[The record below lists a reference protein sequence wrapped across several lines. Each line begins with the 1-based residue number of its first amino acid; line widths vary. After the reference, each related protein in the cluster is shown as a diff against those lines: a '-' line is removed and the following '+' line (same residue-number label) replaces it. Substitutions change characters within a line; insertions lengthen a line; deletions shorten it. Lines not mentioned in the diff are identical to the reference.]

1 MNFSDSPPFHDLG
14 TITAIGVI
22 YAFILSIF
30 FLPALTAVMPIKPP
44 AAENA
49 KSVLMERLAN
59 FSIARY
65 RFLLASVG
73 ILIVAL
79 IAMVPRNELND
90 EFVKYF
96 DETIEFRQDTDII
109 SERLTGMYFIDYSID
124 SKAESGIN
132 TPEYLQQLESFE
144 YWLQSQP
151 EVLHVNSVSETYRRL
166 NKNMH
171 GDDKTWYK
179 LPEDKEL
186 AAQYLLLYEMSLPY
200 GLDLNNQINIDKA
213 ATRLTATLRNLS
225 TKQTLAFEQRSQ
237 EWMSI
242 NTPSLESS
250 GSSPTIMFSHISKRN
265 ISRMLA
271 GTTIALVLIS
281 VILMVSLRSLKYGLI
296 SLIPNLVPAGMAFG
310 IWAIFNGQVGLSVSV
325 VIAMTLGI
333 VVDDTIHFLSKYLRA
348 RREQGLDTAD
358 AIRYAF
364 NTVGEALLITT
375 IILTAGFMILA
386 QSSFSLNSD
395 MGLMTAITIC
405 IALFV
410 DFFFLPPLLIWLD
423 KRQRSPITPN
433 TVPEAA

>member
-1 MNFSDSPPFHDLG
+1 
-14 TITAIGVI
+14 
-22 YAFILSIF
+22 
-30 FLPALTAVMPIKPP
+30 
-44 AAENA
+44 
-49 KSVLMERLAN
+49 
-59 FSIARY
+59 
-65 RFLLASVG
+65 
-73 ILIVAL
+73 
-79 IAMVPRNELND
+79 
-90 EFVKYF
+90 
-96 DETIEFRQDTDII
+96 
-109 SERLTGMYFIDYSID
+109 
-124 SKAESGIN
+124 
-132 TPEYLQQLESFE
+132 
-144 YWLQSQP
+144 
-151 EVLHVNSVSETYRRL
+151 
-166 NKNMH
+166 
-171 GDDKTWYK
+171 
-179 LPEDKEL
+179 
-186 AAQYLLLYEMSLPY
+186 
-200 GLDLNNQINIDKA
+200 
-213 ATRLTATLRNLS
+213 
-225 TKQTLAFEQRSQ
+225 
-237 EWMSI
+237 MSI